1 MNNNLTL
8 NFFSVKESVLTGEK
22 VSACADESIYITLKL
37 NNLVIVQML
46 FLIEKNKI
54 YLAYTLKSNYQMFHY
69 METIEMHDVLFNK
82 AYQCYFKLIIS
93 YLKEKIANNSFENE
107 DKFTETNLKKILLQE
122 LEKKLNQEVN

>member
-1 MNNNLTL
+1 MKNDLTL
-8 NFFSVKESVLTGEK
+8 NFFSVKKSVLTGEK

-54 YLAYTLKSNYQMFHY
+54 YSTYTLKSNYQMFHY

-82 AYQCYFKLIIS
+82 TYQCYFKLIIS
-93 YLKEKIANNSFENE
+93 YLKEKTTNNSFENE

-122 LEKKLNQEVN
+122 LEKKLN